1 MFCYVAVLITAGD
14 LVTRIGLIHSET
26 KHLSLPHDMEH
37 RLCRAT
43 GDSNTI
49 RWIAHDSGLNYL
61 IVVPGRTDRHL
72 LLEPLHCDGNCS
84 FLPSTLYQY
93 KIFVCIT
100 QYTLHKY
107 YCSLEFFLGALLSA
121 PRLSKQPHRR
131 GRGGAFPG
139 EKMVSAIDDSL
150 QQLGAAAGGGGAH
163 ADEQRRGAPQPL
175 HLLQGDT

>member
-26 KHLSLPHDMEH
+26 KHLSPPYDMEH

-43 GDSNTI
+43 SDSNTI

-61 IVVPGRTDRHL
+61 IVVPGRADRHL

-107 YCSLEFFLGALLSA
+107 YCSLEFFPRRAFVRTA
-121 PRLSKQPHRR
+121 PLKTTAPARARR
-131 GRGGAFPG
+131 GFPRRKDGQRNRRQLAAARRGGRRRW
-139 EKMVSAIDDSL
+139 
-150 QQLGAAAGGGGAH
+150 GA
-163 ADEQRRGAPQPL
+163 R
-175 HLLQGDT
+175 